1 MINRY
6 NPDSIAP
13 PFSPYS
19 QGVEVPPGA
28 RTIYVAGQVG
38 VRPDGSVPEDMEEQ
52 TAQAF
57 QNIQSILREKD
68 MDLVDLVETRTYM
81 VSKDDMPGYRA
92 GRAKV
97 FGDGEGAPRPAAAL
111 VYVAGLAQPQWKI
124 EICAIAAKG

>member
-19 QGVEVPPGA
+19 QGVEVPTGA

-38 VRPDGSVPEDMEEQ
+38 VRPDGTVPEDMEEQ

-57 QNIQSILREKD
+57 QNIQSVLREKG
-68 MDLVDLVETRTYM
+68 MDLEDLVETRTYM
-81 VSKDDMPGYRA
+81 INKDDLPGYRA
-92 GRAKV
+92 GRARV
-97 FGDGEGAPRPAAAL
+97 FGTGEGGPRGQL
-111 VYVAGLAQPQWKI
+111 
-124 EICAIAAKG
+124 